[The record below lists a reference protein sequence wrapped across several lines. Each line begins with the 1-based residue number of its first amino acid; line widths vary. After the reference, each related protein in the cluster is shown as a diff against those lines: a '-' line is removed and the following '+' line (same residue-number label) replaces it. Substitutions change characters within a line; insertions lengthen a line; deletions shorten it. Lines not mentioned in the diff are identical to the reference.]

1 MDAKQRI
8 ARRVAQELRDGDIV
22 NLGIGLPTMV
32 ANYLPEGIHITLQS
46 ENGFLGL
53 GPVTTAHPDLVNAGG
68 QPCGV
73 LPGAAMFDSAMSFA
87 LIRGGHIDACV
98 LGGLQVDEEANLA
111 NWVVPGKMVP
121 GMGGAMDLVTGSR
134 KVIIAMEHCA
144 KDGSPK
150 ILRRCTMPLTA
161 QHAVHMLVTELAVF
175 RFVDGKMWL
184 TEIADGCDLAT
195 VRAKTEA
202 HFEVATDLNTQR
214 GDYDWS
220 HLAFYDAFCQPVAS
234 RSPDLCHVADV
245 ANIRDRALVNTTNAD
260 QHGENVG

>member
-1 MDAKQRI
+1 MPLKDVFKECKGKRQFSIKKDAYRRFSSVSNEMQIGIKKI
-8 ARRVAQELRDGDIV
+8 AAL
-22 NLGIGLPTMV
+22 
-32 ANYLPEGIHITLQS
+32 Y
-46 ENGFLGL
+46 
-53 GPVTTAHPDLVNAGG
+53 
-68 QPCGV
+68 V

-144 KDGSPK
+144 KDGSAK
-150 ILRRCTMPLTA
+150 ILRSCTMPLTA

-175 RFVDGKMWL
+175 RFIDGKMWL

-202 HFEVATDLNTQR
+202 RFEVAADLNTQR
-214 GDYDWS
+214 GD
-220 HLAFYDAFCQPVAS
+220 L
-234 RSPDLCHVADV
+234 
-245 ANIRDRALVNTTNAD
+245 
-260 QHGENVG
+260 

>member
-32 ANYLPEGIHITLQS
+32 ANYLPADIHITLQS

-68 QPCGV
+68 QPCGI

-87 LIRGGHIDACV
+87 LIRGGHVDACV
-98 LGGLQVDEEANLA
+98 LGGLQVDEQANLA
-111 NWVVPGKMVP
+111 NC
-121 GMGGAMDLVTGSR
+121 AR

-144 KDGSPK
+144 KDGSAK
-150 ILRRCTMPLTA
+150 ILRQCTMPLTA

-175 RFVDGKMWL
+175 RFIDGKMWL
-184 TEIADGCDLAT
+184 TEIVEGCDIAT
-195 VRAKTEA
+195 LCEKTEA
-202 HFEVATDLNTQR
+202 QFEIADDLRILR
-214 GDYDWS
+214 GD
-220 HLAFYDAFCQPVAS
+220 A
-234 RSPDLCHVADV
+234 
-245 ANIRDRALVNTTNAD
+245 
-260 QHGENVG
+260 

>member
-68 QPCGV
+68 QPCGI

-98 LGGLQVDEEANLA
+98 LGVLQVDERSKPRELGSAWENGARYGWRDGSGDRVTQSDHRHGTLRQ
-111 NWVVPGKMVP
+111 KMVQQ
-121 GMGGAMDLVTGSR
+121 
-134 KVIIAMEHCA
+134 KFCA
-144 KDGSPK
+144 AAPCHSLRNMRCICWLLNWLSFVLLTAKCGSPK
-150 ILRRCTMPLTA
+150 LRR
-161 QHAVHMLVTELAVF
+161 V
-175 RFVDGKMWL
+175 
-184 TEIADGCDLAT
+184 
-195 VRAKTEA
+195 
-202 HFEVATDLNTQR
+202 
-214 GDYDWS
+214 
-220 HLAFYDAFCQPVAS
+220 
-234 RSPDLCHVADV
+234 
-245 ANIRDRALVNTTNAD
+245 
-260 QHGENVG
+260 

>member
-73 LPGAAMFDSAMSFA
+73 LPGAAMFD
-87 LIRGGHIDACV
+87 ACV

-144 KDGSPK
+144 KDGSAK

-175 RFVDGKMWL
+175 RFIDGKMWL

-202 HFEVATDLNTQR
+202 RFEVAADLNTQR
-214 GDYDWS
+214 GD
-220 HLAFYDAFCQPVAS
+220 L
-234 RSPDLCHVADV
+234 
-245 ANIRDRALVNTTNAD
+245 
-260 QHGENVG
+260 